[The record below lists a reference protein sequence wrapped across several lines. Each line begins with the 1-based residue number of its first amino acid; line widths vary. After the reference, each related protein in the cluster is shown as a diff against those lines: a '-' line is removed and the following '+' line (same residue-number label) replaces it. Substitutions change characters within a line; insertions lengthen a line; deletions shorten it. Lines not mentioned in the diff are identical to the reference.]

1 MIQRP
6 PRATLTDTLFPYTT
20 LFRSEALAA
29 EVRSF
34 GIRVTLVE
42 PGPYATDFFDHDG
55 SAPLAIYNPLREQSA
70 KLLTKDFVGDPTAT
84 WPAIEAVVDAEDPH
98 LRLILGDMLPLVR
111 QTYAR
116 RLPTW
121 ERQETLRVGK
131 KGAT

>member
-42 PGPYATDFFDHDG
+42 PGPYATDFFYHDG
-55 SAPLAIYNPLREQSA
+55 SAPLAIYTPLREQSD
-70 KLLTKDFVGDPTAT
+70 KLLTKDFVADPTAT
-84 WPAIEAVVDAEDPH
+84 WLAIEAVVTAVEPP
-98 LRLILGDMLPLVR
+98 LRLILAYMLPLVR
-111 QTYAR
+111 HDWKHT
-116 RLPTW
+116 RLNSSP
-121 ERQETLRVGK
+121 
-131 KGAT
+131 